1 MSQNSKN
8 LRNLRNL
15 PQSGDVY
22 FTLKY
27 SLSFIKQLPCGEIT
41 RITGI
46 IKTFIFQRI
55 LIYFLRKAA
64 TQLVMHLHRRSN
76 HSIRIT
82 LSRPHTLKIKI
93 CVIPVIYRKAVM
105 FFS

>member
-8 LRNLRNL
+8 LRNL
-15 PQSGDVY
+15 PQSGGVY

-27 SLSFIKQLPCGEIT
+27 SLSLIKQLPGGEIT
-41 RITGI
+41 GITGI

-64 TQLVMHLHRRSN
+64 T
-76 HSIRIT
+76 
-82 LSRPHTLKIKI
+82 
-93 CVIPVIYRKAVM
+93 
-105 FFS
+105 